1 MVHLSSPNNKSPPA
15 GMLLM
20 ALIRSPAHAHI
31 TSGLTDM
38 GVPSLSTSPRR
49 SLVRDERKAQS

>member
-1 MVHLSSPNNKSPPA
+1 
-15 GMLLM
+15 M

-49 SLVRDERKAQS
+49 SLVKDERKAQS